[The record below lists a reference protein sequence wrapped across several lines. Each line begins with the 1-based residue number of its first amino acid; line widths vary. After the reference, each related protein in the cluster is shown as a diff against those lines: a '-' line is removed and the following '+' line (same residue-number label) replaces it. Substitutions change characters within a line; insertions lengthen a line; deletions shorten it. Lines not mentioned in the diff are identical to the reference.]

1 MTEQAGMGEPSIV
14 AEVATYAKR
23 MPVDTMHIVELHKET
38 FHIRNAHVI
47 VWAMREAHRRVHAYE
62 VIPLRGEQF
71 PGLIAQTDA
80 RIMGIEQAFTVLF
93 ANIEEA
99 FLQFVVVGGHG
110 RDLPAATT
118 HALAAAA
125 L

>member
-47 VWAMREAHRRVHAYE
+47 VWAMR
-62 VIPLRGEQF
+62 
-71 PGLIAQTDA
+71 
-80 RIMGIEQAFTVLF
+80 
-93 ANIEEA
+93 
-99 FLQFVVVGGHG
+99 
-110 RDLPAATT
+110 
-118 HALAAAA
+118 
-125 L
+125 